1 MAEFPAA
8 DEACWFAVYQQ
19 RVEKRWLVRCL
30 ILLPCKRA
38 LAMMSLTQAAGSRMA
53 APAAVFS

>member
-8 DEACWFAVYQQ
+8 DEACQFAVYHQ
-19 RVEKRWLVRCL
+19 RAEKSWLVKCL

-38 LAMMSLTQAAGSRMA
+38 LAMMSLTQTAGSKMA
-53 APAAVFS
+53 ALAVVFS